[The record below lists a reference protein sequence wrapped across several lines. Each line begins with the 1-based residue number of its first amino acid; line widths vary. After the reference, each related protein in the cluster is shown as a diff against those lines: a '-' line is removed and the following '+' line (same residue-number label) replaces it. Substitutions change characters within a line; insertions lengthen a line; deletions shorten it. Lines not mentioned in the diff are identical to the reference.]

1 MSEAL
6 PTTAP
11 KTKQMIVNGK
21 LIPFEEATVHLM
33 SPAMRY
39 GLNIFEGLRGY
50 WNDEQQQLYIFRLQE
65 HMDRFEQS
73 MKLLRFAPD
82 FDTADVTA
90 AVCDLLRADDHRA
103 HCHIRT
109 TAYLDGIGEH
119 HVTKPVSWMVY
130 AGPRPRNAKTQTGI
144 RVHIST
150 WRRMSDNA
158 MPPRI
163 KCGANYANAR
173 LARFQAQTDGYD
185 DAIMLNDAGKVGE
198 GPGACLFLMR
208 RGRLVTPDVSSGILE
223 SITRDTIIDLA
234 VDMGL
239 EVEERAVD
247 RTELYAADE
256 VFFAGSAA
264 EVLPITSVDGINV
277 GNGAV
282 GAVTSDIQA
291 SYFSV
296 VEGCSHTDRNWITAV
311 HTTARAAE

>member
-6 PTTAP
+6 PKSAP
-11 KTKQMIVNGK
+11 KTKQMIVNGN
-21 LIPFEEATVHLM
+21 LIPFEDATVHLM

-50 WNDEQQQLYIFRLQE
+50 WNDDQQQLYVFRLQD

-73 MKLLRFAPD
+73 MKMLRFEPE
-82 FDTADVTA
+82 FDVADVTK
-90 AVCDLLRADDHRA
+90 AVGDLLRADGHCA

-130 AGPRPRNAKTQTGI
+130 AGPRARNAKTDTGI

-173 LARFQAQTDGYD
+173 LARFQAQADGYD

-198 GPGACLFLMR
+198 GPGACLFLFR
-208 RGRLVTPDVSSGILE
+208 RRRLITPDVSSGILE
-223 SITRDTIIDLA
+223 SITRDTVLDLA
-234 VDMGL
+234 AAQGL
-239 EVEERAVD
+239 NVEERAVD

-256 VFFAGSAA
+256 AFFAGSAA
-264 EVLPITSVDGINV
+264 EILPITSVDGMMV
-277 GNGAV
+277 GNGDV
-282 GAVTSDIQA
+282 GPVTKALQG
-291 SYFSV
+291 SYFSA
-296 VEGCSHTDRNWITAV
+296 VEGRSMADRNWLTPVYDIMK
-311 HTTARAAE
+311 AE